1 MLDQSTIAKALAATL
16 ATARTMKRPQTKAL
30 EKPRPEPQPRLTVRS
45 RPHEEARPA
54 AQLTPL
60 ARTLK
65 QRPAKRPSPIDAF
78 VLARRK
84 WVRGERLDIGQIA
97 NELGVGRATVFRWV
111 GTREQLYGE
120 ILSAAYAYTRARLRR
135 VAVGKG
141 ADLVADMTRRTL
153 TTLFAAEPLRRFIAQ
168 DPEFAIRILTSKSS
182 PVQDRCIELEA
193 ALLRELADK
202 GEINPALE
210 VDTLA
215 YVIVRVS
222 ESFLY
227 SDVISGREPNFEA
240 ASAAVRILCAAEG
253 PPRPQPSAKKKR

>member
-16 ATARTMKRPQTKAL
+16 ATARTMKRPLTKAL
-30 EKPRPEPQPRLTVRS
+30 EKPRPETQPRLTDRS
-45 RPHEEARPA
+45 RPHEARPA
-54 AQLTPL
+54 TQLTPL

-97 NELGVGRATVFRWV
+97 SELGVGRATVFRWV

-135 VAVGKG
+135 QAVGKG

-153 TTLFAAEPLRRFIAQ
+153 TTLFAAEPLRKFIAQ

-193 ALLRELADK
+193 ALLRELAEK
-202 GEINPALE
+202 GEINPALD

-227 SDVISGREPNFEA
+227 GDVISGREPNFEA

-253 PPRPQPSAKKKR
+253 PPAAKKKRGA

>member
-1 MLDQSTIAKALAATL
+1 MAKALAATL

-45 RPHEEARPA
+45 RPHEARPTA
-54 AQLTPL
+54 ELTPL

-120 ILSAAYAYTRARLRR
+120 ILSASYAYARARLRR

-153 TTLFAAEPLRRFIAQ
+153 TNLFAAEPLRKFIAQ

-202 GEINPALE
+202 GEINPALD

-253 PPRPQPSAKKKR
+253 PPPPPTKKKR

>member
-1 MLDQSTIAKALAATL
+1 MTL
-16 ATARTMKRPQTKAL
+16 ATTRTMKRTQTKAI
-30 EKPRPEPQPRLTVRS
+30 ETPRPEPQLPPRLTDRS
-45 RPHEEARPA
+45 RPHDVSPPS
-54 AQLTPL
+54 QLTPL

-65 QRPAKRPSPIDAF
+65 QRPAKRPTPIDAF

-84 WVRGERLDIGQIA
+84 WVRGERLDVGQIA
-97 NELGVGRATVFRWV
+97 SELGVGRATVFRWV

-120 ILSAAYAYTRARLRR
+120 ILSAAYAHIRARLRR

-153 TTLFAAEPLRRFIAQ
+153 TTLFAAEPLRRFIEQ

-193 ALLRELADK
+193 SLLRELANK
-202 GEINPALE
+202 GEINPALD

-215 YVIVRVS
+215 YIIIRVG

-240 ASAAVRILCAAEG
+240 AAAAVRILVAAEA
-253 PPRPQPSAKKKR
+253 PVSKKR